1 MDESE
6 AVLAIE
12 LLKSVNTSRQ
22 KMKRVSIVVRPL
34 SLELDGYEKL
44 WNMLRHCQQPK
55 VVELVCELLAE
66 LSTCYEE
73 EEDQRVAVENLVHN
87 IALEIR

>member
-1 MDESE
+1 
-6 AVLAIE
+6 
-12 LLKSVNTSRQ
+12 
-22 KMKRVSIVVRPL
+22 
-34 SLELDGYEKL
+34 
-44 WNMLRHCQQPK
+44 MLRHCQQPK

-73 EEDQRVAVENLVHN
+73 EEDQRLAVENLVHS

>member
-34 SLELDGYEKL
+34 SL
-44 WNMLRHCQQPK
+44 
-55 VVELVCELLAE
+55 
-66 LSTCYEE
+66 
-73 EEDQRVAVENLVHN
+73 
-87 IALEIR
+87 